1 MDSSVVTTLAI
12 QAGFDREEEAALHD
26 KLERFAGLVLALRD
40 ENQTVQLGRLQKF
53 MLKFSVMDIEKLANS
68 GVLEKLLP
76 TFEILPEDK
85 SPIKFADLK
94 PLDLRDKD

>member
-1 MDSSVVTTLAI
+1 MDSSVVEALAI
-12 QAGFDREEEAALHD
+12 QAGFTRQEQAASHD

-53 MLKFSVMDIEKLANS
+53 MRRFSLADIEELANS
-68 GVLEKLLP
+68 GKLEKFLP
-76 TFEILPEDK
+76 TFEILPEDE

-94 PLDLRDKD
+94 PIDFRKKD